1 MNYLSKFLCAIKT
14 IAFAIIDITADYGV
28 ANDFSG
34 FRL

>member
-1 MNYLSKFLCAIKT
+1 MHYLSNFLCGMKT
-14 IAFAIIDITADYGV
+14 ISFAIIDITADYGV